1 MVWAR
6 GDSNTLSSTS
16 LDIDLGASTAMSKNK
31 FSFTLHHLIDDG
43 TGSNGDGVHHF
54 RPNDDNGSNY
64 AHRTSPDFGSDNT
77 FASQNY
83 IATQY
88 NTSPNDSFVFQY
100 YASIDGEEILQMS
113 VQVDIVST
121 GAGTAPRVIHTINKY
136 TGTSQFTSLHC
147 NNNRGTSVGYEY
159 DVDSNAT
166 IIGSDGTEELN
177 VQDGAIY
184 YDTDLNKEYV
194 LYNNTWTEI

>member
-1 MVWAR
+1 MAWAR
-6 GDSNTLSSTS
+6 GDSNTLTSTS
-16 LDIDLGASTAMSKNK
+16 LDIDLGATSAFAKKN

-43 TGSNGDGVHHF
+43 TGTNGDAVHHF
-54 RPNDDNGSNY
+54 RPNDDSGSNY
-64 AHRTSPDFGSDNT
+64 AHRTSPDFGADNT
-77 FASQNY
+77 FTSQNY

-100 YASIDGEEILQMS
+100 YASIDGEEILQCA

-121 GAGTAPRVIHTINKY
+121 GAGTAPRVIHTVNKY

-159 DVDSNAT
+159 DTDSTA
-166 IIGSDGTEELN
+166 IIFGSN
-177 VQDGAIY
+177 
-184 YDTDLNKEYV
+184 
-194 LYNNTWTEI
+194 